1 MNISAVLSILNRHDI
16 AINHANQAIIL
27 IQSSLLLQHLPSKD
41 KIRKKD
47 QKDDAHDSAMRRDF
61 KDKMVLLTI
70 AYHNLGV
77 E

>member
-47 QKDDAHDSAMRRDF
+47 QKDDAHDSAMSRDF